1 VDFPA
6 VLKLIKGR
14 SCKFIIFIDDLAFE
28 DSEESYTVLK
38 SVLEGGVKQTGQC
51 VNLCYFQQAA
61 SYKGE
66 IQ

>member
-38 SVLEGGVKQTGQC
+38 SVLEGGVETDRTMC
-51 VNLCYFQQAA
+51 
-61 SYKGE
+61 
-66 IQ
+66 